1 MKKLTLES
9 LTLKRLQD
17 SLVLIILITII
28 IICSFVVPRFLT
40 IRNISSLLGQIS
52 SLGLMMLGELIVIL
66 VAGIDLSVGSVMG
79 FSACLM
85 CGLIVLNGV
94 PIIIAIF
101 AALLSGAIAGLIS
114 GIAVGYFRVSPFI
127 ATLSVMGIYRGLTL
141 VYTGR
146 SAISGL
152 PLFFLEVGS
161 KEILGLSMLTF
172 IFFIIAGMIH
182 FILKYTRLGK
192 HIYAVGGNE
201 TAAYVAGISVTRV
214 KIIAYMTSGTLS
226 ALAGI
231 FMAARLISA
240 QPLMGLGWELRVITG
255 VVFGGA
261 SLFGGVGNIINTIF
275 GLFVV
280 EIVGNAM
287 NLLSILKYTQEIV
300 IGIVLIIALVLF
312 QIRNKKTLRRR
323 GDYVKTKN

>member
-9 LTLKRLQD
+9 LILKRLQD
-17 SLVLIILITII
+17 NLVLTILII
-28 IICSFVVPRFLT
+28 IIIVSSFVVPRFLT
-40 IRNISSLLGQIS
+40 TRNISSLFGQIS

-114 GIAVGYFRVSPFI
+114 GVAVGYFRISPFI
-127 ATLSVMGIYRGLTL
+127 ATLSVMGIFRGLTL

-146 SAISGL
+146 AAISGL

-161 KEILGLSMLTF
+161 KEILGLPILTLF
-172 IFFIIAGMIH
+172 FFIIAIIVH
-182 FILKYTRLGK
+182 FVLKYTKLGMY
-192 HIYAVGGNE
+192 IYAVGGNE
-201 TAAYVAGISVTRV
+201 TAAYVAGISVIRV
-214 KIIAYMTSGTLS
+214 KIIAYMTSGILS

-240 QPLMGLGWELRVITG
+240 QPLMGLGWELKVITG

-261 SLFGGVGNIINTIF
+261 SLFGGVGNVISTIF
-275 GLFVV
+275 GLFAV
-280 EIVGNAM
+280 EIVCNAM
-287 NLLSILKYTQEIV
+287 NLLSILSYTQMIV
-300 IGIVLIIALVLF
+300 LGIVLIIAMMLF
-312 QIRNKKTLRRR
+312 QLKK
-323 GDYVKTKN
+323 